1 MDKKNQYNLGDKIQY
16 NHAFLK
22 NTGCI
27 LTEFCDFIGVI
38 TEIKIVNKKVFYR
51 VIWNNEN
58 ESHLLFSGNVCRVGR
73 DSTE

>member
-1 MDKKNQYNLGDKIQY
+1 MKKQVYNVNDKIQY

-38 TEIKIVNKKVFYR
+38 TEVKTINSKVYYR
-51 VIWNNEN
+51 VIWNSEAD
-58 ESHLLFSGNVCRVGR
+58 SHLVYSGNLCRIGKDTTV
-73 DSTE
+73 